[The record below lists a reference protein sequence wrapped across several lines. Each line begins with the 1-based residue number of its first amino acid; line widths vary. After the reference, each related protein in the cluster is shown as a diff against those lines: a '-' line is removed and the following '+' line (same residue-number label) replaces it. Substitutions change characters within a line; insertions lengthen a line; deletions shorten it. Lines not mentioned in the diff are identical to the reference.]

1 MALNEKNNRR
11 SSHKRRLVNRK
22 YKKPNLTENNQISTQ
37 TNSQFNTTTQFNT
50 NAQCALKNQLDGR
63 KMDPKIF
70 GEILKTICFEFDFR
84 VLIEFPSQLVDGSL
98 PVKSG
103 NLEQNGIA
111 IAILCPNKN
120 GYSLLFAV
128 CKSSRQAI
136 RIIDEKHISKS
147 IVKLACSYVTVLS
160 LFPKSTELSTEDTLV

>member
-1 MALNEKNNRR
+1 MALNGKNNRR
-11 SSHKRRLVNRK
+11 SSHKRRQVNRK
-22 YKKPNLTENNQISTQ
+22 YKKPNLNENHLVSTR
-37 TNSQFNTTTQFNT
+37 TNSHVNTDAQYST

-70 GEILKTICFEFDFR
+70 GEILKTICFEFNFK
-84 VLIEFPSQLVDGSL
+84 VLIEFPSQLVDENLS
-98 PVKSG
+98 VKSDD
-103 NLEQNGIA
+103 LEHNGIA

-120 GYSLLFAV
+120 GYSLLFAI

-147 IVKLACSYVTVLS
+147 LVELACSYATVLS
-160 LFPKSTELSTEDTLV
+160 HFAKSNDLSTEDTFV